1 MHVSRR
7 ASDFLYN
14 DGASAG
20 GRAEK
25 VAWIRKWN
33 SAAMADTKDS
43 VLDILVTVKEGS
55 GDVTDLRPLEKCGSH
70 A

>member
-7 ASDFLYN
+7 ASDFFYN

-20 GRAEK
+20 GSAER

-33 SAAMADTKDS
+33 GAAMAATEFR
-43 VLDILVTVKEGS
+43 VGYLVTAKEGS
-55 GDVTDLRPLEKCGSH
+55 GDVTDLRPLEKCGSY